1 MLNGAQQHPIIERKA
16 LEEVAPMEIY
26 TIQRPSLLLAAA
38 CAPSASWL
46 PSTASAAVPAAKPK
60 PAPASQVH
68 QVQTQA
74 ELARTLVLTDGSYG
88 TSVSTGIKGSTGTK
102 GFVGNDSVKRMTD
115 GASGVPPRGR
125 PV

>member
-1 MLNGAQQHPIIERKA
+1 
-16 LEEVAPMEIY
+16 MEIY
-26 TIQRPSLLLAAA
+26 TMQRPSLLLAAA

-68 QVQTQA
+68 QVQIQA
-74 ELARTLVLTDGSYG
+74 ELAEALVSTDGSYG
-88 TSVSTGIKGSTGTK
+88 TT
-102 GFVGNDSVKRMTD
+102 GFVGSNGTAIVNKPKTD
-115 GASGVPPRGR
+115 GARGVPPRGR

>member
-1 MLNGAQQHPIIERKA
+1 
-16 LEEVAPMEIY
+16 MESY
-26 TIQRPSLLLAAA
+26 TIQRPSLLLAAV

-46 PSTASAAVPAAKPK
+46 PSTASAAVRAAKP
-60 PAPASQVH
+60 APDSQVH

-74 ELARTLVLTDGSYG
+74 ELARTLVLTGGSNG
-88 TSVSTGIKGSTGTK
+88 TSVSIYIK
-102 GFVGNDSVKRMTD
+102 GFVGSNVSVKRMTD